1 MTKGNTMT
9 SSLYEQDFYAWAN
22 QQAALLRSGQ
32 LSAVDVSIHAS
43 AHFSASATAAP
54 GHE

>member
-1 MTKGNTMT
+1 MLDSDRGILQLW
-9 SSLYEQDFYAWAN
+9 SAYR
-22 QQAALLRSGQ
+22 AAAHAHRKAMAEPEAS
-32 LSAVDVSIHAS
+32 DVSIHAS